1 MAQER
6 YVAYVGTYTH
16 ENSVGIHVYDIDM
29 EKGALK
35 ERSVAPINNPSNLAV
50 AHSGKF
56 LYSIA
61 DEGIASFSID
71 ENGDLTKINQV
82 WIGGMRGCYVEID
95 SQDRYLFLAGFHDG
109 KVTMMRLNKDGSIAG
124 IADGVFHQGI
134 GKSSVE
140 KRLEPRVSCV
150 KLTPDEKYLCAVDWG
165 LNQIKIYEVDYE
177 AGKLKLNDIIRCG
190 FNTAPRTIAFSNDGA
205 YAYILEE
212 ATNEVEIYT
221 YKLDENGPVFDKIG
235 SQSVL
240 DKPDDI
246 SSSSAMVISK
256 DGKYLYVSMDG
267 SNRVSCLQIGKNGL
281 LELEGISYVSG
292 DYPKSIAILP
302 DEKTLVSLNH
312 DSNEIR
318 TFTVEHSKK
327 TILMKNAPVKVDK
340 PNSIAIHKLI

>member
-35 ERSVAPINNPSNLAV
+35 ERSVAPINNPSNLVV
-50 AHSGKF
+50 AHNGKF

-71 ENGDLTKINQV
+71 ENGDLTQINQV

-95 SQDRYLFLAGFHDG
+95 SLDRYLFIAGFHDG
-109 KVTMMRLNKDGSIAG
+109 KVTMMRLNEDGSIAG

-134 GKSSVE
+134 GKTSVE

-165 LNQIKIYEVDYE
+165 LNQIKVYEVDYE

-190 FNTAPRTIAFSNDGA
+190 FNTAPRNIVFSKDGNF
-205 YAYILEE
+205 AYILEE
-212 ATNEVEIYT
+212 ATNEVEVYS
-221 YKLDENGPVFDKIG
+221 YRLDENGPVFEKIG
-235 SQSVL
+235 SHLVL
-240 DKPDDI
+240 DKADDI
-246 SSSSAMVISK
+246 SSSSAMVLSK

-267 SNRVSCLQIGKNGL
+267 SNRVACLEIGNDGS

-318 TFTVEHSKK
+318 TFTVDHKK
-327 TILMKNAPVKVDK
+327 GTILMKNAPVKVDK
-340 PNSIAIHKLI
+340 PNSIAVHKLI

>member
-35 ERSVAPINNPSNLAV
+35 ERSVAPINNPSNLVV
-50 AHSGKF
+50 AHNGKF

-71 ENGDLTKINQV
+71 ENGDLTQINQV

-95 SQDRYLFLAGFHDG
+95 SLDRYLFIAGFHDG
-109 KVTMMRLNKDGSIAG
+109 KVTMMRLNEDGSIAG

-134 GKSSVE
+134 GKTSVE

-165 LNQIKIYEVDYE
+165 LNQIKVYEVDYE

-190 FNTAPRTIAFSNDGA
+190 FNTAPRNIAFSKDGNF
-205 YAYILEE
+205 AYILEE
-212 ATNEVEIYT
+212 ATNEVEVYS
-221 YKLDENGPVFDKIG
+221 YRLDENGPVFEKIG
-235 SQSVL
+235 SHLVL
-240 DKPDDI
+240 DKADDI
-246 SSSSAMVISK
+246 SSSSAMVLSK

-267 SNRVSCLQIGKNGL
+267 SNRVACLEIGNDGA

-318 TFTVEHSKK
+318 TFTVDHKK
-327 TILMKNAPVKVDK
+327 GTILMKNAPVKVDK
-340 PNSIAIHKLI
+340 PNSIAVHKLI